1 MWLEQGI
8 GVIKIYTYGS
18 SHPYMN
24 IIISYIGDYGWI
36 FLKLIKVGI
45 RWLSQIFNVLKV
57 SNLVFCIF
65 LISSLLYI
73 FQIFQKK
80 SYLILQNQK
89 FLFLSFIS
97 IFGLI
102 QGFMI
107 YENFRIIN
115 SSIGLFFLGLFFL
128 IKNLFVKMNNYK
140 KLLLLI
146 PIYFSIKLIFGF
158 PNNST
163 FIKFEF
169 QDSSNYVNS
178 NYDLF
183 SKRKKISKPVAT
195 YYDDIYQTICKKN
208 FLITNFSPDFSI
220 PYICS
225 LKYKKIISPYWFP
238 KIEKINPKEY
248 QRIINN
254 ELYENEIFITK
265 DSIKSDNVLLIKK
278 LLSPHDPIPWYG
290 KYLYIYKKK

>member
-140 KLLLLI
+140 KL
-146 PIYFSIKLIFGF
+146 
-158 PNNST
+158 
-163 FIKFEF
+163 
-169 QDSSNYVNS
+169 
-178 NYDLF
+178 
-183 SKRKKISKPVAT
+183 
-195 YYDDIYQTICKKN
+195 
-208 FLITNFSPDFSI
+208 
-220 PYICS
+220 
-225 LKYKKIISPYWFP
+225 
-238 KIEKINPKEY
+238 
-248 QRIINN
+248 
-254 ELYENEIFITK
+254 
-265 DSIKSDNVLLIKK
+265 
-278 LLSPHDPIPWYG
+278 
-290 KYLYIYKKK
+290 